1 MSQALVERGS
11 SACCTGGTEV
21 RRRHVHLSSK
31 DPQDKFLLIQ
41 LQERTFFS
49 LDVPFPLMKLGSRI
63 HAAVGVSLPVLAAR
77 KGPAKENAQLLQL
90 RSPRLSL
97 LETLPLHAF
106 SSTFYFCFY
115 SCCSIFTVG
124 NDVTFSKK
132 VIFFYYPSG
141 IDICSPYKSLQVN
154 NGRSGRD
161 WVVSLGTELHA
172 QGTQTSSSVSSSG
185 YFFVPLV
192 IRLQ

>member
-1 MSQALVERGS
+1 MEKGS
-11 SACCTGGTEV
+11 SACSTGGTEV
-21 RRRHVHLSSK
+21 PWRHVHLSSK

-41 LQERTFFS
+41 LQERIFFS
-49 LDVPFPLMKLGSRI
+49 LDVPFSLMKLGSRI
-63 HAAVGVSLPVLAAR
+63 HTPVGVSPPVLAAR

-106 SSTFYFCFY
+106 FSTFSFCFY
-115 SCCSIFTVG
+115 SCSIFTVG

-141 IDICSPYKSLQVN
+141 TDICSPYKSLQVN

-185 YFFVPLV
+185 YSFVRFV